1 MSSTT
6 NITLPTTV
14 MNYKVLYVLFKLDF
28 WLITIF
34 GYATNFLLI
43 FLIIYKTPK
52 EVKLHSRIL
61 LQNCFLDLIL
71 LTIQLF
77 GQSVN

>member
-6 NITLPTTV
+6 NLTLPSTV
-14 MNYKVLYVLFKLDF
+14 MNYKILYVLFKLDF

-34 GYATNFLLI
+34 GYATNFILI

-52 EVKLHSRIL
+52 E
-61 LQNCFLDLIL
+61 NCFLDLIL

-77 GQSVN
+77 GQ